1 MRTLFGVAAAC
12 AAALIL
18 SACGGGDDAKKTA
31 SADDAFDRNPYPSTY
46 APFPNA
52 PVLITNAT
60 ILDGEGNLIEDGSL
74 LLQDGKIVALGADI
88 EAPDGAE
95 TIDATG
101 RWVTPGIIDNHS
113 HLGVYPSPGVTA
125 HGDGNEVSGPV
136 TAEVWSE
143 HGVWPQDPGF
153 TRAIAGG
160 ITSLKVLPGSANL
173 FGGRGVILKNVP
185 SRTVQGMKF
194 PDAPYTLKMA
204 CGENPKRVYGYG
216 NGGFPGGAP
225 YSRMGNVA
233 GYRQAW
239 IRAAEY
245 KSKWEKFESEGGE
258 PPARDLELDTLA
270 GVLSGDIL
278 VHMHC
283 YRADEM
289 AQIMDMSK
297 EFGYKVTAFH
307 HAVESYKIA
316 DKLAEYGAC
325 SSMWADWWG
334 FKMEAYDGIR
344 ENIPMVHKAGACAIV
359 HSDSDV
365 GIQRLNQEAA
375 KAWSDGKK
383 VGIDIPKEVAWTWL
397 SLNPAKSLGIDDRTG
412 SLKPGKMADVV
423 IWSGDPFSVYSTA
436 DQVFIDGALMF
447 DRDHPETNPVMDF
460 EIGQPGEGDRK

>member
-1 MRTLFGVAAAC
+1 MRILYGLAAVC
-12 AAALIL
+12 AAALLL
-18 SACGGGDDAKKTA
+18 SACGGGDDADKAA
-31 SADDAFDRNPYPSTY
+31 SSEDAFDRNPYPSTY
-46 APFPNA
+46 APYPNA

-125 HGDGNEVSGPV
+125 HGDGNEISAPV

-160 ITSLKVLPGSANL
+160 ITSLQVLPGSANL

-216 NGGFPGGAP
+216 GGRFPGGAP

-239 IRAAEY
+239 IKAAEY
-245 KSKWEKFESEGGE
+245 KRKWEKYEDEGGE

-270 GVLSGDIL
+270 GVLNGDIL

-334 FKMEAYDGIR
+334 FKMEAY
-344 ENIPMVHKAGACAIV
+344 
-359 HSDSDV
+359 
-365 GIQRLNQEAA
+365 
-375 KAWSDGKK
+375 
-383 VGIDIPKEVAWTWL
+383 
-397 SLNPAKSLGIDDRTG
+397 
-412 SLKPGKMADVV
+412 
-423 IWSGDPFSVYSTA
+423 
-436 DQVFIDGALMF
+436 
-447 DRDHPETNPVMDF
+447 
-460 EIGQPGEGDRK
+460 